1 MGRFTHQM
9 ASYRQQMLSV
19 MRNEF
24 RSIFTDAGVVLI
36 LVLALI
42 IYATVYSMAY
52 GAQVL
57 RNVPIGV
64 VDECRTPTSRSL
76 AATFNAGPN
85 TYVAYNP
92 TNMEEA
98 KELFFNRKIYGVVY
112 IPSDYEEKLLGGSQA
127 NVAIY
132 VDASYFL
139 MYRQAFQELVTSIG
153 STGAMVEFQRLIA
166 KGADIPQAQA
176 TTQPVIYQS
185 HNLFN
190 PYLGYGTFV
199 MPAIIMVI
207 IQQTLLIG
215 IGMIGGTWREF
226 GLYRKLCPPDRKR
239 MSTLPIVLGKA
250 TVYGLIY
257 GVTTFYILG
266 LHYRLFHYPMN
277 GATGTVVVFM
287 LAYLAACIFLGIA
300 ISTLF
305 RYREN
310 SLLLLLW
317 TSIPLLMLSGVSYP
331 REGIPDWLFN
341 FGQLFPSSH
350 GVDGFIRIQ
359 SMGASLG
366 EVLPEIRML
375 LHPYAHLRRAGL
387 HRHSPGDRP
396 RTARTPRAEDERQRR
411 VLIFR
416 RNRKVGTDMK
426 NRGEYPGFSYFFIP
440 AIACERRNLYYL
452 WTETPNILQNDSEV
466 ALLSAQRYGLS
477 VSDLSCNL
485 AVQQRSLRPTRHG
498 RRIPNVVLCNGG
510 CRHLFY
516 RQPIR
521 IVQTGR
527 QLLACSDRSH
537 RIYRHAFSVVQHHD
551 ELIYRGPWNIPGGG
565 PPGPMRRDPEGC
577 ATPS

>member
-1 MGRFTHQM
+1 MSRFTHQM
-9 ASYRQQMLSV
+9 TSYWQQMLSV

-24 RSIFTDAGVVLI
+24 RTIFTDAGVVLI

-76 AATFNAGPN
+76 IETFNAGPN

-92 TNMEEA
+92 TSMEEA
-98 KELFFNRKIYGVVY
+98 KDLFFKRKIYGVVY
-112 IPSDYEEKLLGGSQA
+112 IPSDYEEKLLGGLQA

-132 VDASYFL
+132 ADASYFL
-139 MYRQAFQELVTSIG
+139 MYR
-153 STGAMVEFQRLIA
+153 
-166 KGADIPQAQA
+166 QA

-207 IQQTLLIG
+207 IQQTMLIG

-250 TVYGLIY
+250 LVYGIIY
-257 GVTTFYILG
+257 SVTTFYILG

-277 GATGTVVVFM
+277 GATGTIVVFM
-287 LAYLAACIFLGIA
+287 LAYMAACIALGIA

-341 FGQLFPSSH
+341 LGQIFPSSH
-350 GVDGFIRIQ
+350 GVNAFIRIQ
-359 SMGASLG
+359 SMGASLS
-366 EVLPEIRML
+366 EVLSEIRML
-375 LHPYAHLRRAGL
+375 CILALVYGGLACIGIHLVLNRA
-387 HRHSPGDRP
+387 DK
-396 RTARTPRAEDERQRR
+396 D
-411 VLIFR
+411 
-416 RNRKVGTDMK
+416 D
-426 NRGEYPGFSYFFIP
+426 IP
-440 AIACERRNLYYL
+440 APH
-452 WTETPNILQNDSEV
+452 TSE
-466 ALLSAQRYGLS
+466 
-477 VSDLSCNL
+477 
-485 AVQQRSLRPTRHG
+485 
-498 RRIPNVVLCNGG
+498 
-510 CRHLFY
+510 
-516 RQPIR
+516 
-521 IVQTGR
+521 
-527 QLLACSDRSH
+527 
-537 RIYRHAFSVVQHHD
+537 
-551 ELIYRGPWNIPGGG
+551 
-565 PPGPMRRDPEGC
+565 PEK
-577 ATPS
+577 

>member
-98 KELFFNRKIYGVVY
+98 KELFFSRKIYGVVY

-166 KGADIPQAQA
+166 KGADIPQAKA

-215 IGMIGGTWREF
+215 IGMVGGTWRELK
-226 GLYRKLCPPDRKR
+226 LYRTLIPAGEKR
-239 MSTLPIVLGKA
+239 LAVLPMVSGKTVAYLSVYCLTLLYVLG
-250 TVYGLIY
+250 V
-257 GVTTFYILG
+257 
-266 LHYRLFHYPMN
+266 HYRIFGYPMN
-277 GATGTVVVFM
+277 GSWGTVM
-287 LAYLAACIFLGIA
+287 LFLLPYLLSCIFLGIA
-300 ISTLF
+300 LSTLF

-310 SLLLLLW
+310 SLLLLLF
-317 TSIPLLMLSGVSYP
+317 TSIPFLMLSGAS
-331 REGIPDWLFN
+331 IPKECMPEWLYAI
-341 FGQLFPSSH
+341 GKVVPSSS
-350 GVDGFIRIQ
+350 GVDGFVRIQ
-359 SMGASLG
+359 TMGATLSEVSVQWCTLWVLTAVYFGLACLG
-366 EVLPEIRML
+366 MRNII
-375 LHPYAHLRRAGL
+375 
-387 HRHSPGDRP
+387 
-396 RTARTPRAEDERQRR
+396 RR
-411 VLIFR
+411 VE
-416 RNRKVGTDMK
+416 NRQ
-426 NRGEYPGFSYFFIP
+426 E
-440 AIACERRNLYYL
+440 
-452 WTETPNILQNDSEV
+452 
-466 ALLSAQRYGLS
+466 
-477 VSDLSCNL
+477 
-485 AVQQRSLRPTRHG
+485 
-498 RRIPNVVLCNGG
+498 
-510 CRHLFY
+510 
-516 RQPIR
+516 
-521 IVQTGR
+521 
-527 QLLACSDRSH
+527 
-537 RIYRHAFSVVQHHD
+537 
-551 ELIYRGPWNIPGGG
+551 
-565 PPGPMRRDPEGC
+565 
-577 ATPS
+577 